1 MLLSVPV
8 KLLPTPEQSA
18 ALLATLELC
27 NEAANWTAERAFAEK
42 VFARTPL
49 HHLVYRELRERF
61 SLGSTAAS
69 VIIGRIFGHRKV
81 MKDGPV
87 RFSRLASVPINRQMV
102 TLNPDHVTIWTTQG
116 RLRIPTS
123 ITAKAAEQLKSCR
136 YDSRLQYRRGKWFV
150 VFACDVAEA
159 PATSPGSWLGVDLGI
174 VNIAADSDGQIYT
187 GADVERYRAHLSRR
201 RAGLQKRGTKA
212 AKRRLRKLS
221 GKQRRYQT
229 HVNHC
234 ISKAL
239 VATAERTGR
248 GIALED
254 LKGIRER
261 VTAPRSGRAR
271 LNNWTFGQL
280 RFHMTYKAAIAG
292 VPLVLVDRRHTSQ
305 MCSCCGHTDKANRL
319 DQATFQ
325 CFSCGHTEPADLNAA
340 RNIRARAALATPLS
354 SQAAQAS

>member
-1 MLLSVPV
+1 MIVSVPV

-18 ALLATLELC
+18 AMLETLELC
-27 NEAANWTAERAFAEK
+27 NEAATWIATRAFETK
-42 VFARTPL
+42 TFNRTAL
-49 HHLVYRELRERF
+49 HHLVYSEARERF
-61 SLGSTAAS
+61 SLGSTATTAT
-69 VIIGRIFGHRKV
+69 IGRIFAHRAALKARL
-81 MKDGPV
+81 V
-87 RFSRLASVPINRQMV
+87 RFAKHGTISINRGMV
-102 TLNPDHVTIWTTQG
+102 TLNKDHVTIWTTRG
-116 RLRIPTS
+116 RLRVPVS
-123 ITAKAAEQLKSCR
+123 VLGKTADRLNSRKS
-136 YDSRLQYRRGKWFV
+136 DARLQYRGGKWFV

-159 PATSPGSWLGVDLGI
+159 PASNPEGWLGVDLGI
-174 VNIAADSDGQIYT
+174 VNIAADSDGHVYT
-187 GADVERYRAHLSRR
+187 GADIEKYRDRLARR

-221 GKQRRYQT
+221 GKQGRYQK

-248 GIALED
+248 GLALED

-261 VTAPRSGRAR
+261 VTAPRSRRAR

-280 RFHMTYKAAIAG
+280 RNHLTYKAAIAG
-292 VPLVLVDRRHTSQ
+292 VPLVLVDRRYTSQ
-305 MCSCCGHTDKANRL
+305 MCSCCGHTDKANRPN
-319 DQATFQ
+319 QSTFK
-325 CFSCGHTEPADLNAA
+325 CISCGHTEPADLNAA